1 MIFMIL
7 FCGFIFG
14 AILQSAKLNRFDTI
28 SGMATLENYKV
39 AKAIAMAIG
48 VGVILLNIE
57 IGLGFASYHA
67 KPLIIGGVVLGG
79 LIFGAGMAIL
89 GYCPGTM
96 IVSLGEGSLD
106 AAAGLF
112 GGLLGG
118 LVYTLVVPSLAVLL
132 GPDLGVISLF
142 TLTGTT
148 PFLFYTLVILSGIV
162 FIAIAFYVHKIE
174 KVKDVTWIF
183 AGVALAILNS
193 IVFLKIG
200 MDRPIGAS
208 TAFPYLADLATG
220 NTENEYFAK
229 VMKPGSWEVIF
240 LGGTF
245 LAGLVLSLIRKD
257 FKIQLIHKNWKR
269 YRGDNAIN
277 RIFWAFFG
285 GFILIFG
292 ARMAGGCTSGHVISG
307 GMQLAFSSLVF
318 ALFVF
323 AGLLITG
330 RLFYKKR

>member
-1 MIFMIL
+1 MIL
-7 FCGFIFG
+7 FFGFVFG
-14 AILQSAKLNRFDTI
+14 AILQSAKLNRYDTI

-39 AKAIAMAIG
+39 AKAIAIAIG

-67 KPLIIGGVVLGG
+67 KPLILGGVVLGG

-96 IVSLGEGSLD
+96 FVSLGEGSLD
-106 AAAGLF
+106 AAAGLV

-118 LVYTLVVPSLAVLL
+118 LVYTLVLPFMGGLL
-132 GPDLGVISLF
+132 GPDLGISSLF
-142 TLTGTT
+142 TLTGST
-148 PFLFYTLVILSGIV
+148 PFLFYTLVILSGAA
-162 FIAIAFYVHKIE
+162 FIAIAFYIHKIE

-183 AGVALAILNS
+183 AGVALAILNG

-208 TAFPYLADLATG
+208 TAFPYVANLAVG
-220 NTENEYFAK
+220 NTDNDYFTK
-229 VMKPGSWEVIF
+229 IMKPGSWEVIF

-245 LAGLVLSLIRKD
+245 LAGLVLSLIKKD
-257 FKIQLIHKNWKR
+257 FKIQLIHSNWKR
-269 YRGDNAIN
+269 YRGDNAVN
-277 RIFWAFFG
+277 RTFWALFG

-292 ARMAGGCTSGHVISG
+292 ARMAGGCTSGHIISG
-307 GMQLAFSSLVF
+307 GMQLAVSSLVF

-330 RLFYKKR
+330 KLFYKKR

>member
-1 MIFMIL
+1 MTIMIL
-7 FCGFIFG
+7 FYGFLFG
-14 AILQSAKLNRFDTI
+14 AILKSAKLNRYDTI

-39 AKAIAMAIG
+39 AKAIALAIG

-57 IGLGFASYHA
+57 IGLGFASYHT
-67 KPLIIGGVVLGG
+67 KPLILGGVVLGG

-106 AAAGLF
+106 AAAGLI

-118 LVYTLVVPSLAVLL
+118 LVYTIVLPWIGVLL
-132 GPDLGVISLF
+132 GPDLGTFSLYS
-142 TLTGTT
+142 LTGST
-148 PFLFYTLVILSGIV
+148 PMLFYSLVFLFGILFIV
-162 FIAIAFYVHKIE
+162 IAFILHKIE
-174 KVKDVTWIF
+174 KVTDRTWIF
-183 AGVALAILNS
+183 AGVALAILNC
-193 IVFLKIG
+193 IIFLKIG

-208 TAFPYLADLATG
+208 TAFPYLANLLVG
-220 NTENEYFAK
+220 NTDNEYFAK
-229 VMKPGSWEVIF
+229 SVKPGSWEVIF

-245 LAGLVLSLIRKD
+245 LAGLVISLLKKD
-257 FKIQLIHKNWKR
+257 FKIRLIHSNWKR
-269 YRGDNAIN
+269 YRGNSV
-277 RIFWAFFG
+277 RVRVFWAIFG

-307 GMQLAFSSLVF
+307 GMQLAVSSMVF
-318 ALFVF
+318 AIFVF

-330 RLFYKKR
+330 RLFYKKH